1 MIPYFICCIVGGIP
15 LFYLEVCVGQF
26 MGVAGLNA
34 WKICPIFQGNF
45 ENLLK
50 NPALMN
56 LSVFVFMQFFTLHP
70 VNLVSYVYLFFLL
83 IMNIRF
89 F

>member
-50 NPALMN
+50 KKNSFNEPFGLCIYAIFYPPPCKF
-56 LSVFVFMQFFTLHP
+56 S
-70 VNLVSYVYLFFLL
+70 
-83 IMNIRF
+83 
-89 F
+89 